1 MELSSSKRQGALII
15 IKEPAARVNSD
26 HCDALGE
33 KLKQN
38 HTNWFQF
45 VRTVSPNLDLR
56 EMVFVTGYDLASDW
70 ATASVTRRNENV
82 RLRFKVGDP
91 QTLSAGTS
99 LWGSWQCFA
108 NVPVRSGPSAL
119 QRSEHMEVGREKNQ
133 CIFFRGFR
141 IDAKFMI
148 PRLRA
153 AAGPHN
159 PGAGDNE
166 PEDPVLPMKRNEDD
180 AGEELDKGVTR
191 DDKASTLRQILK
203 SRCILR

>member
-45 VRTVSPNLDLR
+45 VRTVSPNLELR

-91 QTLSAGTS
+91 QTLSAGAS
-99 LWGSWQCFA
+99 LWGSWQCSA
-108 NVPVRSGPSAL
+108 NVPVRSGPSSSQKA
-119 QRSEHMEVGREKNQ
+119 EHIEGGPGKNQ

-141 IDAKFMI
+141 IDDRLLF

-159 PGAGDNE
+159 LEKGD
-166 PEDPVLPMKRNEDD
+166 DD
-180 AGEELDKGVTR
+180 SEGSVSPLVSAKDFETVELD
-191 DDKASTLRQILK
+191 
-203 SRCILR
+203 SRMSRMEKVSN